1 MCRYIVVN
9 IVNIRA
15 TWYTLLFQVKK
26 NKINSITPL
35 SKFFIFFQKKFLF
48 IFRDRTSQSEVQ
60 KI

>member
-48 IFRDRTSQSEVQ
+48 IFRDRTSQSEVL

>member
-48 IFRDRTSQSEVQ
+48 IFRDRTSQSEV
-60 KI
+60 

>member
-48 IFRDRTSQSEVQ
+48 IFRDRPSQSE
-60 KI
+60 I

>member
-35 SKFFIFFQKKFLF
+35 TKFFIFFQKKFLF
-48 IFRDRTSQSEVQ
+48 IFQDRTSQSEV
-60 KI
+60 